1 MLYILQKDDDLWNYM
16 LENISLSYSVTKV
29 RLNRNFFIRACRKIL
44 GRHITYLPF
53 LRGKIYMPNMYE
65 TLQKIKSNDS
75 VLLLGQILPCEV
87 WAVAKS
93 LPKGCTMYQWYWNPL
108 NREYVEKNIEPN
120 LSFIRSLGYQIYTFD
135 PYDARKYN
143 LHLHTQFGRKI
154 PLNSKN
160 IPLKYDFYFL
170 GKQKNRQT
178 IRDKIEDTLECMGFK
193 NLFIHVNSV
202 VEQIPYAQNIENVLH
217 SKCII
222 DIVQQG
228 QTGLTLRPLEA
239 MFYHK
244 KLLTNNVEIQKYDFY
259 REGNIFIFGKD
270 SISSLPLFLSEPYKE
285 IDSNIVSRYTIDEW
299 VKEFDK
305 IE

>member
-143 LHLHTQFGRKI
+143 LHLHNQFGRM
-154 PLNSKN
+154 LLLGNENRS
-160 IPLKYDFYFL
+160 LKYDFYFL

-178 IRDKIEDTLECMGFK
+178 VQDEIEKTLNQMGYK
-193 NLFIHVNSV
+193 NLFIHVTSAI
-202 VEQIPYAQNIENVLH
+202 EQIPYVQNIENVIQ

-222 DIVQQG
+222 DIVQLG
-228 QTGLTLRPLEA
+228 QAGLTLRPLEA
-239 MFYHK
+239 MFYRK
-244 KLLTNNVEIQKYDFY
+244 KILTNNINIQKYDFY
-259 REGNIFIFGKD
+259 QKENIFIWGKD
-270 SISSLPLFLSEPYKE
+270 PISRLSSFLSEPYKE
-285 IDSNIVSRYTIDEW
+285 INSNIIAHYTIEEW
-299 VKEFDK
+299 IKEFDK
-305 IE
+305 ME